1 MPRLIPDV
9 LRIEQN
15 QLASAR
21 PFAFLAELDYGAGV
35 ERVTNQPQGLIFQGL
50 QFAGDVPLAIQQ
62 FSEPGLSEQAKL
74 TVGVGNAAQNV
85 VALAE
90 QYWVTQLDPIWKV
103 TLWYVDA
110 TDPDLLPLDA
120 NVGKYEVLS
129 ITVDEINAQF
139 DLYEPS
145 ISTTR
150 TQPVFTV
157 TPPLFPFARVRT

>member
-1 MPRLIPDV
+1 MPRLIPEII
-9 LRIEQN
+9 RIEQN
-15 QLASAR
+15 QLASSR

-35 ERVTNQPQGLIFQGL
+35 ERVTNQPQGLTFQGL
-50 QFAGDVPLAIQQ
+50 QFTGDVPLAIQQ
-62 FSEPGLSEQAKL
+62 FSEPGLSEQPRL
-74 TVGVGNAAQNV
+74 TIAVGNAAQNV

-90 QYWVTQLDPIWKV
+90 QHWVTQLNPVWKV

-110 TDPDLLPLDA
+110 SNPDLMPLDA

-129 ITVDEINAQF
+129 IAVDEINAQF
-139 DLYEPS
+139 ELYEPS

-150 TQPVFTV
+150 THPVFTV